1 MDKKK
6 LFALASFTAITGIM
20 VATTAAGC
28 SSSSSS
34 TTGGGDAQ
42 PDGKKPA
49 PPPVNPPPT
58 DDGGGDDAPSTGC
71 PPTTPIDAA
80 SLPWEDPA
88 QPSLNACN
96 EKDITAMA
104 AAIKAGSVKTDDDL
118 KAVMTGGAAGAC
130 SKCVFTDA
138 TKSPWGPLP
147 EVNDPKAGNQAVTVN
162 VGGCYA
168 LGLKNNAC
176 GKALQNLED
185 CKFTACFDDACPANP
200 TSTQLQNCFTAAEK
214 GACKAIAASI
224 QTACAG
230 VQQSQLDTVAAD
242 CEPDT
247 RPDGSKTEYTFEG
260 PVRVQCITGLTGG

>member
-34 TTGGGDAQ
+34 TTTPTDGGKSDA
-42 PDGKKPA
+42 KPPPPP
-49 PPPVNPPPT
+49 PPPVVG
-58 DDGGGDDAPSTGC
+58 DDGGGDDGGKSGC

-88 QPSLNACN
+88 APNLNQCTEAN
-96 EKDITAMA
+96 IKAMA
-104 AAIKAGSVKTDDDL
+104 DAIKAGSVKTDDDL
-118 KAVMTGGAAGAC
+118 KAAIGGAAGTC

-138 TKSPWGPLP
+138 TKAPWGPLP

-230 VQQSQLDTVAAD
+230 IQQAQLDAVAAD
-242 CEPDT
+242 CEPDS

-260 PVRVQCITGLTGG
+260 PVRVQCITGITGG

>member
-6 LFALASFTAITGIM
+6 LFALASFTAVTGIM

-28 SSSSSS
+28 SSSSA
-34 TTGGGDAQ
+34 TTTTTDGGKSDA
-42 PDGKKPA
+42 K
-49 PPPVNPPPT
+49 PPPPPAPPT
-58 DDGGGDDAPSTGC
+58 DDGGGDDTDGGGTGC

-88 QPSLNACN
+88 APIVGACN
-96 EKDITAMA
+96 EKDISSMV

-118 KAVMTGGAAGAC
+118 KTGLTGGAAGAC
-130 SKCVFTDA
+130 SKCIFTDA
-138 TKSPWGPLP
+138 TKAPWGPLP
-147 EVNDPKAGNQAVTVN
+147 EVNDPKAGAQAVTVN
-162 VGGCYA
+162 IGGCYA

-176 GKALQNLED
+176 GKALQNLDD
-185 CKFTACFDDACPANP
+185 CRFTACFDDACPANP

-214 GACKAIAASI
+214 GACKAIAAAIS
-224 QTACAG
+224 TACAG
-230 VQQSQLDTVAAD
+230 VTQAQLDGVAAD

-260 PVRVQCITGLTGG
+260 PVRVQCSTGLTGG